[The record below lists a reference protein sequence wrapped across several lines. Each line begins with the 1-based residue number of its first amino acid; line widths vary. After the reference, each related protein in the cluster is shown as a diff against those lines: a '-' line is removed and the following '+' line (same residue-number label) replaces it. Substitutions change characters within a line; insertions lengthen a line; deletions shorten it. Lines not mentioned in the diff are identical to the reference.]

1 MKKLDFREQ
10 RQIEML
16 KKFNDYIPRHSSV
29 TLYKSFARPRLDY
42 TDIIYE
48 KPNNASMS
56 KVFNIMLP

>member
-29 TLYKSFARPRLDY
+29 TLYKSFARPRFDY

-56 KVFNIMLP
+56 K

>member
-29 TLYKSFARPRLDY
+29 TLYKSFARPCFDY

-56 KVFNIMLP
+56 K